1 MKKDAF
7 TLIELLVVVTIVAV
21 LSAVGMVVFTNA
33 GKSSRD
39 AKRKADLESIR
50 QALVLYRDD
59 NGCYPSSSI
68 GVGRTYLDMSTG
80 APLTDSGYIG
90 RPFPKDP
97 QSPDKNYIYSTTS
110 YSSINCKDGSEGSS
124 GFSLSATMEN
134 EQEGGGF
141 TYEISSP

>member
-1 MKKDAF
+1 M
-7 TLIELLVVVTIVAV
+7 VVTIIAV

-39 AKRKADLESIR
+39 AKRKADLEAIR

-59 NGCYPSSSI
+59 NGCYPAS
-68 GVGRTYLDMSTG
+68 LDMTTG
-80 APLTDSGYIG
+80 SPLTDGGYIG
-90 RPFPKDP
+90 QPFPKDP
-97 QSPDKNYIYSTTS
+97 QSPDKNYVYSTTS

-124 GFSLSATMEN
+124 GFSLSATMEK